1 MTLSLTPV
9 ADWNNVL
16 NFFAERILVVRG
28 NSVQEKMDVCVTNPI
43 GALAEIFAIC
53 IYGSARTCKFSDPPS
68 FFRPTFPKVFSF
80 SPGGK
85 EIAGGIGQFLR
96 EPTALVASYSRSFMA
111 APAYIAGLE
120 RVILELHACPSQ
132 HIETVHVQEEAG
144 GKVVW
149 EGDVEVFVLSD
160 HPRAKRCFAWVSERD
175 VEGQRVRFFAVLETT
190 VIRTALDAVK
200 FAHVAQNAELINELS
215 RVFEH
220 L

>member
-1 MTLSLTPV
+1 LQILRASIFLPTDFSEGFF
-9 ADWNNVL
+9 VL
-16 NFFAERILVVRG
+16 AGVVKRLLEASG
-28 NSVQEKMDVCVTNPI
+28 NSEELTV
-43 GALAEIFAIC
+43 
-53 IYGSARTCKFSDPPS
+53 
-68 FFRPTFPKVFSF
+68 
-80 SPGGK
+80 
-85 EIAGGIGQFLR
+85 
-96 EPTALVASYSRSFMA
+96 LVASYSRSFVA
-111 APAYIAGLE
+111 TPPYIAGLA

-160 HPRAKRCFAWVSERD
+160 HPRAKRCFAWMSERD